1 MTPEFYD
8 DDIPL
13 LFLGSETPA
22 IYLDD
27 ENNDTADERRH
38 FYGILL
44 AAGMTSDSHSN
55 TNNTSSS
62 KETLKRSARQSMNLL
77 KWLIMDWKE
86 IPDNT
91 NSGAAIQSGGMYLNM
106 FAKAFVSL
114 PIQHYKY
121 MNLHLHVCGD
131 ENDHRGGAKEDACLI
146 ISFILCHHR
155 TETSDRLSPV
165 LIEEFLPSPVA
176 QQAYDLWSARTGNAH
191 MTSAQQELLKK
202 NTVQRQS
209 EIAILQRQEAILQKQ
224 MKHLGGADQHRNIAH
239 VSSGPVDADADD
251 DENAHGENSE
261 HGPDDG
267 DPHHR
272 HGTTKHIDQDG
283 FYVDDDPN
291 DNDEA
296 DEEDEE
302 DDDDID
308 ELDVMAAIRK
318 RQKTIRKE
326 MLAEGGHRGTINAV
340 RWADS
345 RLAREMAVRERTLN
359 NQNYSNKNTPTNNN
373 TVRDSADAIQE
384 IQAREDEKAKILG
397 KDPLGVHRSITD
409 IAPNANIPV
418 IANMNNNHNE
428 DYFDLRYFE
437 ARQGEQIETALQEIQ
452 EDIMKAEAMV
462 VQSGNNS
469 VAAEEIL
476 KKHILKKQSLEQL
489 IESLGGL
496 ERIEN
501 NVSTNGTA
509 PVSSITHNT
518 LANSNS
524 NRPSIL
530 PTRPT
535 FHPLLFL
542 TILHHKTQYKDLLES
557 MERLSSKFQLIIL
570 CIEILVK
577 AKSVLLF
584 LS

>member
-38 FYGILL
+38 FYGILQ
-44 AAGMTSDSHSN
+44 AAGMTSDNHSN
-55 TNNTSSS
+55 TNSNSSH

-91 NSGAAIQSGGMYLNM
+91 NSGSAIQSGGIYLSM

-155 TETSDRLSPV
+155 TETSDRLAPV

-191 MTSAQQELLKK
+191 LTSAQQELLKK
-202 NTVQRQS
+202 NTLQRQG

-224 MKHLGGADQHRNIAH
+224 QKQLGGDHNRTVPHA
-239 VSSGPVDADADD
+239 SSGPVDADNDD
-251 DENAHGENSE
+251 DDHPHGDNSE

-267 DPHHR
+267 DHHHHR
-272 HGTTKHIDQDG
+272 QSTTKHIDQDG
-283 FYVDDDPN
+283 FYIEDDQN
-291 DNDEA
+291 VNDEA

-326 MLAEGGHRGTINAV
+326 MLAEGGHRGTIHAV

-359 NQNYSNKNTPTNNN
+359 NQNYNNKNTPTNN

-397 KDPLGVHRSITD
+397 KDPLGIHHSITD
-409 IAPNANIPV
+409 VAPNANIAAT
-418 IANMNNNHNE
+418 ANVVGGMNNNNVNNE

-437 ARQGEQIETALQEIQ
+437 ARQGEQIEIALQEIQ
-452 EDIMKAEAMV
+452 EDILKAEAMV
-462 VQSGNNS
+462 VQAGNSS
-469 VAAEEIL
+469 VAAEELL
-476 KKHILKKQSLEQL
+476 KKHILQKQSLEQL

-501 NVSTNGTA
+501 NVPTSGAAATTY
-509 PVSSITHNT
+509 NT
-518 LANSNS
+518 LTNSSS

-535 FHPLLFL
+535 FNPLLFL
-542 TILHHKTQYKDLLES
+542 TILHRKTQYKDLLES
-557 MERLSSKFQLIIL
+557 MERLSSKF
-570 CIEILVK
+570 
-577 AKSVLLF
+577 
-584 LS
+584 

>member
-22 IYLDD
+22 IYLDED
-27 ENNDTADERRH
+27 NNDSADERRH
-38 FYGILL
+38 FYGILQ
-44 AAGMTSDSHSN
+44 AAGMTSD
-55 TNNTSSS
+55 NTSSGN

-91 NSGAAIQSGGMYLNM
+91 SAAVQSGGLHLNM

-165 LIEEFLPSPVA
+165 LVEEFLPSPVA

-191 MTSAQQELLKK
+191 LTPAQQELLKK
-202 NTVQRQS
+202 NTVQRQG
-209 EIAILQRQEAILQKQ
+209 EIALQQRQEAILQKQ
-224 MKHLGGADQHRNIAH
+224 QKQLGGADHGRSTPH
-239 VSSGPVDADADD
+239 VSSGPVDADIDD
-251 DENAHGENSE
+251 DEHPHGDNSD
-261 HGPDDG
+261 HGPDD
-267 DPHHR
+267 DDHR
-272 HGTTKHIDQDG
+272 RQSTTKRVDQDG
-283 FYVDDDPN
+283 FYLDDDPN

-296 DEEDEE
+296 DEEDEEE

-326 MLAEGGHRGTINAV
+326 MLAEGGHRGTIHAV

-345 RLAREMAVRERTLN
+345 RLAKEMAVRERTLN
-359 NQNYSNKNTPTNNN
+359 NQNYSKNAPTSN
-373 TVRDSADAIQE
+373 TVRDSADAMQE

-397 KDPLGVHRSITD
+397 KDPLGVYHAITD

-418 IANMNNNHNE
+418 TANVSSNNNIE

-437 ARQGEQIETALQEIQ
+437 ERQGEQIEIALQEVQ
-452 EDIMKAEAMV
+452 EDIMKAESML
-462 VQSGNNS
+462 VQSGGTS
-469 VAAEEIL
+469 AATEEML
-476 KKHILKKQSLEQL
+476 KKHLLQKQSLEQL

-496 ERIEN
+496 DRIEN
-501 NVSTNGTA
+501 NVPSGTGA
-509 PVSSITHNT
+509 ISFNNT
-518 LANSNS
+518 SANPNS

-530 PTRPT
+530 PTRQT

-542 TILHHKTQYKDLLES
+542 TILHRKTQHKDLLES
-557 MERLSSKFQLIIL
+557 MERLSSKFLRTCNVMILIS
-570 CIEILVK
+570 
-577 AKSVLLF
+577 A
-584 LS
+584 

>member
-27 ENNDTADERRH
+27 ENNDSADERRH
-38 FYGILL
+38 FYGILQ
-44 AAGMTSDSHSN
+44 AAGMTSDNHSS
-55 TNNTSSS
+55 TNNSSS
-62 KETLKRSARQSMNLL
+62 HKEALKRSARQSMNLL
-77 KWLIMDWKE
+77 KWLIMEWKE
-86 IPDNT
+86 IPDNSG
-91 NSGAAIQSGGMYLNM
+91 SGASIQSGGIYLNM

-191 MTSAQQELLKK
+191 LTSAQQELLKK
-202 NTVQRQS
+202 NTVQRQG

-224 MKHLGGADQHRNIAH
+224 QKQLGGADHNRTISHA
-239 VSSGPVDADADD
+239 SSGPVDADMDD
-251 DENAHGENSE
+251 DEHGHGDNSE

-267 DPHHR
+267 DHHR
-272 HGTTKHIDQDG
+272 QSTTKHIDQDG

-359 NQNYSNKNTPTNNN
+359 NQNYNNKNALTNN

-397 KDPLGVHRSITD
+397 KDPLGVYHSITE
-409 IAPNANIPV
+409 IAPNANIAV
-418 IANMNNNHNE
+418 TANVTGGMNSNNNNE

-462 VQSGNNS
+462 VQSGSNA

-476 KKHILKKQSLEQL
+476 KKHILQKQSLEQL

-501 NVSTNGTA
+501 NVSANGTA
-509 PVSSITHNT
+509 TTSFTNHNT
-518 LANSNS
+518 LASS
-524 NRPSIL
+524 NRSSIL

-542 TILHHKTQYKDLLES
+542 TILHRKTQYKDLLES
-557 MERLSSKFQLIIL
+557 TERLSSTCHFFTVPINLIS
-570 CIEILVK
+570 VK
-577 AKSVLLF
+577 V
-584 LS
+584 